1 MKYLGGREQA
11 VGHVPRGTQT
21 HGEGGSGRGG
31 CGRPGASCAQRRAGF
46 VVVATKQHVDLRHF
60 LSQVARLLT
69 ADVVSRRV
77 RRERNTVAQPVEL
90 DVLLQILGLKDGVGR
105 VPRHAEQLVRVE
117 VHDLIQVLLE
127 DHDRAPRILVGRDD
141 GEALAGEADDRVHC
155 SAGVSAADEGARRG
169 WGWFHRGVLRV
180 RPSVFPKPAPC
191 NLRPTSKHSEL
202 GLICRDHAE
211 IEPPSRIRYPI

>member
-31 CGRPGASCAQRRAGF
+31 CGRPGASCAQRRASF

-141 GEALAGEADDRVHC
+141 GEALAGEADHRVHG
-155 SAGVSAADEGARRG
+155 SAGRGRRM
-169 WGWFHRGVLRV
+169 
-180 RPSVFPKPAPC
+180 RPQ
-191 NLRPTSKHSEL
+191 RM
-202 GLICRDHAE
+202 GLV
-211 IEPPSRIRYPI
+211 PQGGSRLASGLL